1 MPHGGSLSI
10 ETDNL
15 YVDEEPHGSRP
26 ELDPGEY
33 VRLRISDT
41 GVGMDKEALDRA
53 FEPLFTTKPRGTGTG
68 LGLATVYGI
77 VARAGGTVHIYS
89 EPGFGTSLSVV
100 LPAGEAPVHALVAP
114 AEVEPPQG
122 GSEPQLVAA
131 DAREAGRGGG

>member
-15 YVDEEPHGSRP
+15 YVDEEHHESRP

-53 FEPLFTTKPRGTGTG
+53 FAPLFTTKPPGTGTG

-77 VARAGGTVHIYS
+77 LARPGGTVHIYS
-89 EPGFGTSLSVV
+89 GPGFAPPLSLV
-100 LPAGEAPVHALVAP
+100 LPPGQAPVPALVAP
-114 AEVEPPQG
+114 AGVEPRHAG
-122 GSEPQLVAA
+122 GEHSP
-131 DAREAGRGGG
+131 

>member
-15 YVDEEPHGSRP
+15 YVDEEHHESRP

-77 VARAGGTVHIYS
+77 VARAGGQIGRAPCRDRVCQYVWI
-89 EPGFGTSLSVV
+89 SVV
-100 LPAGEAPVHALVAP
+100 AVYLKKKH
-114 AEVEPPQG
+114 
-122 GSEPQLVAA
+122 
-131 DAREAGRGGG
+131 DKTN